1 MSRTTRK
8 QPEWILY
15 GTLNATSA
23 LGAPIDLTPGDADTA
38 GADEPGLQGA
48 SAHILQAEQA
58 GGARTVHA
66 PRRSRALPCRP

>member
-15 GTLNATSA
+15 GVLNVTAGS
-23 LGAPIDLTPGDADTA
+23 GAPIDLTPDGAGTA
-38 GADEPGLQGA
+38 GADGPGLQGA

-58 GGARTVHA
+58 GGACSVSA
-66 PRRSRALPCRP
+66 PRRLRALPCRP